1 VCVDFCINVNI
12 DVWLYNMF
20 ISARR
25 LKLEPISIS
34 LSKAQPFAFKGPHSQ
49 VVPGRLKTS
58 TPMWVGYI

>member
-1 VCVDFCINVNI
+1 
-12 DVWLYNMF
+12 MF

-49 VVPGRLKTS
+49 VVPGRPKTS